1 MPTQPFAEGSVRLDA
16 RMMGLQVLNPSNK
29 LDIIDPTQIKEGDV
43 LVGFGSDG
51 PHANGFSLVRRV
63 IAENPDLLSKEEI
76 ISILAPTRLYHDVVA
91 DVRTAGVIPKAMA
104 HITGGGLPENLERL
118 FQNGLGADLK
128 IPFWNNPPMRKMFEF
143 IDAADKFHTFN
154 MGFGWVCIVDAAD
167 ADKILS
173 AGNGGVVLGKVVAN
187 EGVRVQEAAK

>member
-1 MPTQPFAEGSVRLDA
+1 MIRRILDA
-16 RMMGLQVLNPSNK
+16 YADDFNE
-29 LDIIDPTQIKEGDV
+29 D
-43 LVGFGSDG
+43 
-51 PHANGFSLVRRV
+51 
-63 IAENPDLLSKEEI
+63 EI
-76 ISILAPTRLYHDVVA
+76 RALLAPTRLYHDVVA

-118 FQNGLGADLK
+118 FQNGLGADLE

-167 ADKILS
+167 AGKILS